1 MDRALK
7 LVGGYFQ
14 YFLENEA
21 LALMIYA
28 HQNIDPMRC
37 HFFGAG
43 GARGASNDVL
53 HSQRAAVAIVVQP
66 KPITN
71 KRPACTILPPAT
83 AAPLDFY
90 LPALLD
96 HLVQ

>member
-37 HFFGAG
+37 HFFGADIIALWRLWCKG
-43 GARGASNDVL
+43 CKQRCSPFSTRGRR
-53 HSQRAAVAIVVQP
+53 HR
-66 KPITN
+66 
-71 KRPACTILPPAT
+71 RPTKA
-83 AAPLDFY
+83 Y
-90 LPALLD
+90 
-96 HLVQ
+96 H